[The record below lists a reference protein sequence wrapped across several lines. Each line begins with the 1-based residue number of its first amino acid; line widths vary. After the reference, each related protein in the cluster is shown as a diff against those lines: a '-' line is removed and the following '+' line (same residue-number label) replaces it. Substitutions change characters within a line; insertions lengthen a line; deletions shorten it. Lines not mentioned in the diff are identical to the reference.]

1 VTGRGGGAYLVVLLS
16 FIHIRTVEWKAIT
29 LAVVL
34 FVRHKAYLL
43 GYGWQTSST
52 FRTKTSSKNTLC
64 TKRMRWAGLVSLMG
78 EVKNA
83 YNIVVRRP
91 KGKNHSEDLG
101 VDGKIILEW
110 ILGKWVVRCGLDA
123 SDSR

>member
-1 VTGRGGGAYLVVLLS
+1 
-16 FIHIRTVEWKAIT
+16 
-29 LAVVL
+29 
-34 FVRHKAYLL
+34 
-43 GYGWQTSST
+43 
-52 FRTKTSSKNTLC
+52 
-64 TKRMRWAGLVSLMG
+64 MRWAGLVSLMG

-110 ILGKWVVRCGLDA
+110 ILGKWVVRCELDA